1 MSSTLVTVAKD
12 VKIQVDFNPRKV
24 GSYRLIGYANRRIK
38 AEDFRN
44 DKKDA
49 GEIGAGHTITAIY
62 EITPPGSDQQN
73 EVKSKYKKTDNN
85 KDENKYSDLI
95 DSDELLTIFLLSLIH
110 I

>member
-1 MSSTLVTVAKD
+1 M
-12 VKIQVDFNPRKV
+12 
-24 GSYRLIGYANRRIK
+24 K

-44 DKKDA
+44 DKNDA

-62 EITPPGSDQQN
+62 EITPPGSDEQN

-95 DSDELLTIFLLSLIH
+95 DSDELLTVFLRYKNPQDKIKDNANEFVVPLTCLLYTSPSPRD
-110 I
+110 